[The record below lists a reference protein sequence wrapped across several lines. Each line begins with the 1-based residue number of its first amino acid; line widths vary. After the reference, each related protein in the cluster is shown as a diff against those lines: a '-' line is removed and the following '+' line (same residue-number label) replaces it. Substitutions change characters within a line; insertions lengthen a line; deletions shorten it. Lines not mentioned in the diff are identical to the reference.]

1 MAERVPPEVQ
11 HYAVK
16 YQQLQN
22 LLAQILAEKS
32 AVETEL
38 REINRVLSELEKLP
52 DDVEIYKS
60 IGHVLVRTS
69 KADVKKELD
78 EKKELLELRLKALE
92 KQEKEARRQ
101 LEEVQAK
108 IKEVL
113 SKSYQLAEKALKG
126 QAG

>member
-1 MAERVPPEVQ
+1 MAERIPPEAQ

-22 LLAQILAEKS
+22 LLAQILTEK
-32 AVETEL
+32 ATVETEL
-38 REINRVLSELEKLP
+38 KEVNRVLSELDNLP
-52 DDVEIYKS
+52 DNIEIYKAL
-60 IGHVLVRTS
+60 GHILVKTS
-69 KADVKKELD
+69 KSNVQSELN
-78 EKKELLELRLKALE
+78 ERKELLELRLKSLE

-108 IKEVL
+108 IKEI
-113 SKSYQLAEKALKG
+113 LAKTYKTAETALKG

>member
-22 LLAQILAEKS
+22 LLAQILTEKS

-38 REINRVLSELEKLP
+38 KEVNRVLSELEKLP

-60 IGHVLVRTS
+60 VGHVLVKTNKTVVQS
-69 KADVKKELD
+69 ELN
-78 EKKELLELRLKALE
+78 ERKELLELRLRALE

-101 LEEVQAK
+101 LEGIQAK
-108 IKEVL
+108 IKEIMARTY
-113 SKSYQLAEKALKG
+113 KTAEKALKG